1 MNKIKIP
8 IAIAIVDDKP
18 QNLLSLKEKIG
29 NNEDI
34 EVLFTAS
41 NGEEYLQ
48 RLELFVNKL
57 PVVVLMDIDMPILNG
72 IDTVTKAKKIHPSI
86 NYLMLTVFDDDEKI
100 FAAIQ
105 AGAVGYLL
113 KDEQIEVI
121 CEAVVQTVEAGASPM
136 SPGIARKALNLL
148 MNAKVNLGNT
158 PESNLS
164 EREMEILQ
172 YLVQGLDYKEVGEKL
187 FISPHTVRNHIAN
200 IYHKLQVKN
209 KAQAV
214 SVAMKSKWF
223 GSLL

>member
-8 IAIAIVDDKP
+8 IAIVDDKP